1 MRRIAHL
8 SDLHFGA
15 HESAVVDAALA
26 DVHAQHPQLV
36 VVSGD
41 LTQRARASQFAEAR
55 RFLDALPA
63 PTVVVP
69 GNHDI
74 PLYNVAARF
83 GWPLANYRRQI
94 STDLTPSSVDD
105 ELAVASVNTAR
116 SNTWKDGRVAPGDIE
131 RLRQFFAGQP
141 DRLCKIL
148 VAHHPFIPPTDDA
161 TAALV
166 GRAGETLRTLAA
178 CGCHLVLAGHL
189 HQAYAGDVRPHHV
202 EVERAILVIQA
213 GTAVSHRRRGE
224 ANAYN
229 LLEVDGPRL
238 ELEVRTWDG
247 VAFVPRARR
256 LWEDGDEGWVELR
269 ADAARTSRRTST

>member
-15 HESAVVDAALA
+15 HESALVGAVLE
-26 DVHAQHPQLV
+26 DVRAQHPQLI

-41 LTQRARASQFAEAR
+41 LTQRARASQFADAR

-63 PTVVVP
+63 PAVVVP

-74 PLYNVAARF
+74 PLYNVIARF
-83 GWPLANYRRQI
+83 GWSLANYRRHI
-94 STDLTPSSVDD
+94 AADLTPSFVDD

-116 SNTWKDGRVAPGDIE
+116 SNTWKDGRVAPADIE
-131 RLRQFFAGQP
+131 RLRQFFAAQP
-141 DRLCKIL
+141 DRRCKIL

-166 GRAGETLRTLAA
+166 GRAGETLRMLAA

-202 EVERAILVIQA
+202 EVDRAILVIQA

-229 LLEVDGPRL
+229 LLEIDGPRL
-238 ELEVRTWDG
+238 ELKVRAWDG
-247 VAFVPRARR
+247 VAFIPRAHRR
-256 LWEDGDEGWVELR
+256 WEDCDEGWVELGGE
-269 ADAARTSRRTST
+269 AERTSRQTSM